1 MGIYTEYID
10 RNMSFQELCTERKE
24 QLKRISL
31 LRNNR
36 DILVYASDFKKGNI
50 APILITYED
59 LVPFFDQLDNLKGNS
74 IDIILETP
82 GGYAEIVEDIVRH
95 VRYKYEEVAFI
106 IPGSAKSAGT
116 IMVMSGDE
124 ILLEPTSSLGPIDAQ
139 LTWQG
144 KVFSADAFL
153 TGLDKI
159 KQEVETSGKLNRA
172 YIPILQSISPGDI
185 QHAKNALDFAKKLV
199 TNWLAEYKFRTWKIH
214 STTKMPVTDEDK
226 EKRAY
231 EIAEQLCSHSL
242 WLTHNKSIK
251 IPDLKTMRLKIIDY
265 STNTSL
271 YDAIKRYYTLLHM
284 TFETNIYKVFE
295 TINSQIYKYL
305 IQQGI
310 EQSLAQISPTT
321 PAISP
326 GIKFANIK
334 ITCNRCNHIMLVQ
347 CNFEKDVPLG
357 KESIPYPSNDMLE
370 CQKCKASLNL
380 ADICRQIELQAK
392 KEVVKQ

>member
-10 RNMSFQELCTERKE
+10 RNMSFQELCIERKK
-24 QLKRISL
+24 QLKEISR
-31 LRNNR
+31 LRDNR
-36 DILVYASDFKKGNI
+36 DIIVYASDLKKGSV

-82 GGYAEIVEDIVRH
+82 GGYAEVVEDIVRY
-95 VRYKYEEVAFI
+95 VRHKYKEVAFI

-159 KQEVETSGKLNRA
+159 KQEVDDSGKLNRA
-172 YIPILQSISPGDI
+172 YIPILQNISPGEI
-185 QHAKNALDFAKKLV
+185 QHAENALDFAKKLV
-199 TNWLAEYKFRTWKIH
+199 TKWLAEYKFRTWTVH
-214 STTKMPVTDEDK
+214 SSTGKPVTNQDK
-226 EKRAY
+226 EKRAS
-231 EIAEQLCSHSL
+231 EIAEQLCDHKT

-251 IPDLKTMRLKIIDY
+251 IPDLATMRLKIIDY
-265 STNTSL
+265 SKNAKL
-271 YDAIKRYYTLLHM
+271 YDAIKRYYTLLYM
-284 TFETNIYKVFE
+284 TFETNIYKIFE
-295 TINSQIYKYL
+295 TINSQIYKYF

-310 EQSLAQISPTT
+310 EQALAQILPTT

-326 GIKFANIK
+326 GVKLAKVHIK
-334 ITCNRCNHIMLVQ
+334 CNACNHVMLVQ

-357 KESIPYPSNDMLE
+357 EDNIPYPSNDMLE

-380 ADICRQIELQAK
+380 ADIRRQIELQVK